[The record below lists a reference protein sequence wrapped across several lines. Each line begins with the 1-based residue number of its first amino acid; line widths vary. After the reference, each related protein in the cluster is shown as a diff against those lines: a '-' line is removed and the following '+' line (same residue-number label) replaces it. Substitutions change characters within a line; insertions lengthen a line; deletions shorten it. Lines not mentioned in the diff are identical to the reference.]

1 MRVESGASTPSLL
14 AWSASLPLRI
24 RSPSRSLPFC
34 SSGLSRI
41 CIGAG
46 LTGQNWDAR
55 VGTKIE
61 ISYRHQSSVEALEGR
76 CEPMLLSIVIPV
88 YNEAGNLQLT
98 LRALQTEL
106 GKVGCDAE
114 IVFVNDGSSDESQG
128 ILAGFAAA
136 DSAIKVLNFSRNFG
150 HQAAITA
157 GLDFAA
163 GDAVVIMDADLQDPP
178 EILADMVKLYQ
189 QGYDV
194 VSAQR
199 VSREGEGIFK
209 RLTASAF
216 YWIMQRAVDR
226 RIVPEVGDF
235 RLLSRAAVL
244 ALRRFRE
251 QHRFMRGLVAWLG
264 LKEAILPF
272 RRQPRA
278 AGETKYTL
286 FKMIRLAWTAV
297 ASFSA
302 LPLRLS
308 IAAGVVLSLAGF
320 GYFLY
325 ALYAA
330 VVLGAV
336 VPGWTS
342 LVFLQC
348 LFSGVTLL
356 ALGLIGDYVA
366 RIYEEIKNRP
376 LYVVS
381 EILNAGQAAPAAA
394 GAVVL
399 TPRQADLP
407 TDEVRRKIS
416 AKNVR

>member
-1 MRVESGASTPSLL
+1 
-14 AWSASLPLRI
+14 
-24 RSPSRSLPFC
+24 
-34 SSGLSRI
+34 
-41 CIGAG
+41 
-46 LTGQNWDAR
+46 
-55 VGTKIE
+55 
-61 ISYRHQSSVEALEGR
+61 
-76 CEPMLLSIVIPV
+76 MLLSIVIPV
-88 YNEAGNLQLT
+88 YNEAANLQLT
-98 LRALQTEL
+98 LQALQAEL
-106 GKVGCDAE
+106 SRVGGDSE
-114 IVFVNDGSSDESQG
+114 IVFVNDGSTDESQG

-136 DSAIKVLNFSRNFG
+136 DSTIKVLNFSRNFG
-150 HQAAITA
+150 QQAAITA

-178 EILADMVKLYQ
+178 EILAEMVKLYQ

-199 VSREGEGIFK
+199 VSREGDGFFK
-209 RLTASAF
+209 RLTAAVF

-272 RRQPRA
+272 HRPPRA

-286 FKMIRLAWTAV
+286 FKMIHLAWTAV

-376 LYVVS
+376 LYVVN
-381 EILNAGQAAPAAA
+381 EILNGGQAAPVAA
-394 GAVVL
+394 GAVIL
-399 TPRQADLP
+399 TPRQAELLS
-407 TDEVRRKIS
+407 DEVRRKIS
-416 AKNVR
+416 AKSNR